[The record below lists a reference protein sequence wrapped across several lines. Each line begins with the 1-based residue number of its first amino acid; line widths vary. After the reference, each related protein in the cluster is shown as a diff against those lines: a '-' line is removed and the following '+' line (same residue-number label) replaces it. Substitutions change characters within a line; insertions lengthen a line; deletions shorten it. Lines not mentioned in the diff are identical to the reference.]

1 MVGGLGW
8 TSTVR
13 EEPAMTGT
21 RIGATLSALALAAT
35 TAGAM
40 TVEKEPVPYAT
51 GGIGTE
57 ERSELEE
64 IAKDYN
70 VKLTFAS
77 TGSTAFV
84 SEVDV
89 KITGGGG
96 TPVLDAKA
104 DGPIFYVK
112 LPPGSYEVSVS
123 FEGEAKRQKL
133 AVGSSGTTRAAFY
146 WGAK

>member
-1 MVGGLGW
+1 
-8 TSTVR
+8 
-13 EEPAMTGT
+13 MTGP
-21 RIGATLSALALAAT
+21 RIGAALAALALAAT

-40 TVEKEPVPYAT
+40 IVEKQPVPYAT

-57 ERSELEE
+57 ERTELEA

-77 TGSTAFV
+77 TDSAAFV

-89 KITGGGG
+89 KITGDGGA
-96 TPVLDAKA
+96 PVLDAKA

-112 LPPGSYEVSVS
+112 LPPGSYEVSVA
-123 FEGEAKRQKL
+123 FEGESKRQKL
-133 AVGSSGTTRAAFY
+133 TVGSSGTARAAFY